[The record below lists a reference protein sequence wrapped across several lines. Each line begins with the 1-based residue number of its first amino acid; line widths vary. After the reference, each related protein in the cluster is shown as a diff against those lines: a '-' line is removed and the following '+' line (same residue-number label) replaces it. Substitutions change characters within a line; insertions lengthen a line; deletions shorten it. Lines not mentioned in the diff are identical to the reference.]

1 MAKSGDVLDIP
12 ELGIQV
18 RFTKTAAE
26 TGGEFSE
33 FEVSGRPRGFLTQ
46 EHVHASQAERLE
58 PLSGA
63 LKVVMDDRAYVLN
76 PGDAHTIP
84 PGTRHIQAPMGAG
97 AGTVRITVTPAGVTE
112 GFLEKMAAL
121 SREGRLLKV
130 GWPRPTAAAE
140 LIREFG
146 DAGLASRPPIAV
158 QRALASG
165 ILGAARAG
173 RAARESAVQAMDHEY
188 LFVDEWDVAA
198 PPQAVF
204 DALADA
210 RTYPQWWRPVY
221 IDVDAD
227 GPPALGRVSGQHFKG
242 RLPYHLHTRS
252 TITRLEPPHVV
263 QGDVDGDLRGRGTW
277 TLTPTP
283 GGTHVRFD
291 WRVFADRKLLRTL
304 TPVLRPLFRWNHD
317 WAIARAMEGLE
328 PYARRT
334 AVSAEAET
342 VVVPRLPDDFVPS
355 SG

>member
-1 MAKSGDVLDIP
+1 MAKSGELLEIP

-18 RFTKTAAE
+18 RFVRTAAE
-26 TGGEFSE
+26 TGGELCE

-46 EHVHASQAERLE
+46 EHVHATQTERLE
-58 PLSGA
+58 PVSGA
-63 LKVVMDDRAYVLN
+63 IKVVMNGRSYALN

-84 PGTRHIQAPMGAG
+84 PGTAHTQVPMGAG
-97 AGTVRITVTPAGVTE
+97 AGTVRITVTPAGDSE
-112 GFLEKMAAL
+112 GFLEKMAEL
-121 SREGRLLKV
+121 SRDGRLLQS

-140 LIREFG
+140 LIREY
-146 DAGLASRPPIAV
+146 AGAGSAAKPPPAV
-158 QRALASG
+158 QQALATA

-173 RAARESAVQAMDHEY
+173 RAVRERLAGAARSEY

-210 RTYPQWWRPVY
+210 RTYPQWWTPVY

-227 GPPALGRVSGQHFKG
+227 GPPKLGKESRQHFKG

-263 QGDVDGDLRGRGTW
+263 EGDVEGDLRGRGTW
-277 TLTPTP
+277 TLTPIP

-291 WRVFADRKLLRTL
+291 WRVFADRKLLRAL
-304 TPVLRPLFRWNHD
+304 TPLLRPVFRWNHN

-328 PYARRT
+328 PHARGMPAT
-334 AVSAEAET
+334 PPAEAMA
-342 VVVPRLPDDFVPS
+342 LPDDAVPAS
-355 SG
+355 